1 MLSILQWY
9 QSDRSQC
16 VIRNGTYS
24 EQGTIGDGFP
34 QGSVLGPTLFICYVN
49 HDLLFTSQGF
59 EGGLGVGGGGFLYA
73 DYTVLYY
80 TGDRL
85 DNLEK
90 VMSPNLNLLGEKC
103 YTSLR
108 VKLDN
113 TLSFKNHIDYIVT
126 TCNHKHFTLSK
137 IRKYIS
143 TNVAVLMYKSLI
155 MSKLSYGGIFCIA
168 GVKISLERL
177 QKVQNRALHKCF
189 KADRY
194 TSNIT
199 LHGNARVLPLYL

>member
-1 MLSILQWY
+1 MCNPEWYILWTGN
-9 QSDRSQC
+9 DRWWFPSGKC
-16 VIRNGTYS
+16 TGPHPLHLLRESWPIIHVP
-24 EQGTIGDGFP
+24 GFW
-34 QGSVLGPTLFICYVN
+34 
-49 HDLLFTSQGF
+49 
-59 EGGLGVGGGGFLYA
+59 GGLGVGGGGFLYA